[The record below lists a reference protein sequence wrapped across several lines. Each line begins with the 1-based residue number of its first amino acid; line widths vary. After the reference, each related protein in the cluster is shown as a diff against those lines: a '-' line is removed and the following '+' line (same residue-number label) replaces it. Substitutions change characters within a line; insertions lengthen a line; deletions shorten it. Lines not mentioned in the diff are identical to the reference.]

1 MEKESE
7 PEGNYLMTL
16 TFLLI
21 SIDFNI
27 YITFILLLLLIIA
40 SALLSGSEIAFF
52 SISPEQ
58 IHNLEN
64 ENTDIDKKILELREK
79 PRKLLATILVGNN
92 FINITIVLLSDYIL
106 NSIFGESYFQYW
118 AQQLSEYTIFAGF
131 EISSL
136 VSFISFIITVLGVTF
151 ILVLFGEVMP
161 KIFASS
167 NNMKLAKLMANPLSS
182 LMVILKPFTN
192 ILVKYTNL
200 IEKRIEKNRK
210 NSSNKDKDEIQDA
223 LDITLTKDEQEL
235 DILKSILNFND
246 VSVKQIMKPRMDV
259 IALDSTMN
267 FAEVLKIVK
276 ESGFSRIPVYTED
289 FDNIIGILFA
299 KNLISHTTEKKE
311 FDWLQLVRTQIY
323 YVPESK
329 KINEVLRDF
338 QKQKTHMAIV
348 VDEYGGTSGIVTME
362 DIMEEILGEILDEFD
377 EEDNNE
383 YEKIDDKTYKFEGKT
398 SLIDFIRIFNENN
411 NFFEDYK
418 GEADSL
424 AGIILESS
432 GEIPE
437 KGYEIKVNN
446 YRFIVDSVTQ
456 RRIEKILVKLEDN
469 DEEI

>member
-1 MEKESE
+1 MA
-7 PEGNYLMTL
+7 
-16 TFLLI
+16 I
-21 SIDFNI
+21 V
-27 YITFILLLLLIIA
+27 
-40 SALLSGSEIAFF
+40 SA
-52 SISPEQ
+52 
-58 IHNLEN
+58 
-64 ENTDIDKKILELREK
+64 
-79 PRKLLATILVGNN
+79 
-92 FINITIVLLSDYIL
+92 
-106 NSIFGESYFQYW
+106 NS
-118 AQQLSEYTIFAGF
+118 
-131 EISSL
+131 
-136 VSFISFIITVLGVTF
+136 
-151 ILVLFGEVMP
+151 
-161 KIFASS
+161 
-167 NNMKLAKLMANPLSS
+167 
-182 LMVILKPFTN
+182 N
-192 ILVKYTNL
+192 ILC
-200 IEKRIEKNRK
+200 
-210 NSSNKDKDEIQDA
+210 S
-223 LDITLTKDEQEL
+223 
-235 DILKSILNFND
+235 
-246 VSVKQIMKPRMDV
+246 
-259 IALDSTMN
+259 
-267 FAEVLKIVK
+267 KI
-276 ESGFSRIPVYTED
+276 
-289 FDNIIGILFA
+289 
-299 KNLISHTTEKKE
+299 
-311 FDWLQLVRTQIY
+311 
-323 YVPESK
+323 K